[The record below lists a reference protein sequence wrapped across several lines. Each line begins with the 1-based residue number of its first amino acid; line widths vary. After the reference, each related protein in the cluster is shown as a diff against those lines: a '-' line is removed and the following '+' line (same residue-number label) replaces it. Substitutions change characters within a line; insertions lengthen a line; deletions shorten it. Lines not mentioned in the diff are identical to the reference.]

1 MDFKEALKELGN
13 NSVIEHD
20 EETVLK
26 YAARLANKD
35 ILQKPIGI
43 GHVWYKRVN
52 DNELKFEVSD
62 NDYLDKKEIAE
73 VIVKVFNKHGFHA
86 GTLENDGSVY
96 VYVEV
101 QPFIEEFEKLVEECF
116 IDD

>member
-1 MDFKEALKELGN
+1 MDFKEALKEQWN
-13 NSVIEHD
+13 KSVIKTD

-26 YAARLANKD
+26 YATRLANKS
-35 ILQKPIGI
+35 ILQKTIGI
-43 GHVWYKRVN
+43 NDVWYERVN

-101 QPFIEEFEKLVEECF
+101 QPFIKEFEKHVEECF
-116 IDD
+116 IDE

>member
-1 MDFKEALKELGN
+1 MSMNKQ
-13 NSVIEHD
+13 VIKND

-26 YAARLANKD
+26 YATRLADKD
-35 ILQKPIGI
+35 ILQKPIGT
-43 GHVWYKRVN
+43 GYVWYKRVN
-52 DNELKFEVSD
+52 DNELKFLVSD

-73 VIVKVFNKHGFHA
+73 VIVKVFNKYGFHA

-101 QPFIEEFEKLVEECF
+101 QPFIKEFEKHVEECF
-116 IDD
+116 IDE